1 MITIKN
7 KASLRIIGSTFV
19 AATLLAGCGTSSSK
33 PDNHAEEAAASVN
46 AVSAFTLEKNVFSA
60 NVRIPG
66 ELQPFQ
72 QVDLYAKVN
81 SFVKKL
87 YVDVG
92 SSVSA
97 GQLLAT
103 MEAPEMNAQ
112 MAGAESR
119 LRAQEAVYIASK
131 ANYDRLYQ
139 TSQTPGTISQN
150 DLDLAYAKQ
159 QSDFA
164 QRESARAAFR
174 EISDTRN
181 YLEIRAPFAGVI
193 SARNVSAGAYVGPA
207 GKGSEFPLFSLQ
219 EQQKLRLVVS
229 VPEAYTAYLTDKK
242 EVSFTVRSM
251 AGKDFKASINRL
263 SGTLDSRLRSQRVE
277 MDVLN
282 KDKSL
287 LPGMVAEVSIPL
299 NNKDSVFIVPNTAVV
314 NSTEKIFVIRI
325 NNGTADWVTVRKGR
339 EAEGKT
345 EIFGDLH
352 EGDVLVEK
360 ANDEIRNGSKIA
372 QKK

>member
-1 MITIKN
+1 MG
-7 KASLRIIGSTFV
+7 AAL
-19 AATLLAGCGTSSSK
+19 AATSLLTACGSASSK
-33 PDNHAEEAAASVN
+33 EEKHKTEATASAN
-46 AVSAFTLEKNVFSA
+46 AVSAVELHKTLFAAS
-60 NVRIPG
+60 VRIPG
-66 ELQPFQ
+66 ELQAFQ

-112 MAGAESR
+112 LAGAESR

-150 DLDLAYAKQ
+150 DLDLAFAKER
-159 QSDFA
+159 SDFA
-164 QRESARAAFR
+164 QREAAKAAYR
-174 EISDTRN
+174 EIADTRN

-193 SARNVSAGAYVGPA
+193 AARNVSMGAYVGPA

-242 EVSFTVRSM
+242 EVSFSIRSM
-251 AGKDFKASINRL
+251 AGKDFKANISRL
-263 SGTLDSRLRSQRVE
+263 SGALDSRLRSQRVE
-277 MDVLN
+277 MDVPN
-282 KDKSL
+282 KEKIL

-299 NNKDSVFIVPNTAVV
+299 NNKDSVFLVPNTAVV
-314 NSTEKIFVIRI
+314 NSTEKVFVVRI
-325 NNGTADWVTVRKGR
+325 NDGNAEWVTVRKGR
-339 EAEGKT
+339 EADGKT
-345 EIFGDLH
+345 EIFGNLH
-352 EGDVLVEK
+352 EGDLIVEK
-360 ANDEIRNGSKIA
+360 ANDEIRNGSKITA
-372 QKK
+372 KK